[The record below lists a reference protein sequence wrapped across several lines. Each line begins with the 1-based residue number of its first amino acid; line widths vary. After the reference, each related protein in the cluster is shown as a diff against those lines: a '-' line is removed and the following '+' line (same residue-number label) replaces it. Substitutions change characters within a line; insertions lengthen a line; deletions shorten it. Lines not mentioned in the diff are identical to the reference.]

1 VVLVVLSLGQIF
13 CVLDGRL
20 PAAYSTYH
28 VRGGVG
34 GGGMYGGN
42 ECELCS
48 ALQPHDHHVIF
59 ANCGDHADH
68 SNCH

>member
-1 VVLVVLSLGQIF
+1 MVLVVLSLGQIF

-34 GGGMYGGN
+34 GGGI
-42 ECELCS
+42 
-48 ALQPHDHHVIF
+48 AVI
-59 ANCGDHADH
+59 
-68 SNCH
+68 